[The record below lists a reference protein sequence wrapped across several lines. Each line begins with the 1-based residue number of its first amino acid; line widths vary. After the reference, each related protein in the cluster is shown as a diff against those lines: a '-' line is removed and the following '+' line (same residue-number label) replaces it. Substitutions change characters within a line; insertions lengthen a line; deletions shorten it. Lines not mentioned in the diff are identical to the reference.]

1 MVPFTRQLGAQSGIQ
16 LNPIKDNSERFVAG
30 DANQIFAVA
39 GRFERGRIDKAFRV
53 NQGNLARMLGKPT
66 SATVNRLNET
76 WIHVYE
82 AFQNGAV
89 EAIVY
94 RLNVSGAT
102 LNSMYIAD
110 GADPDPITTA
120 GSAPVGT
127 IITVKHM
134 ECFNDGVNLSINAE
148 ELLGGEDGETPVATK
163 WVKLKL
169 KDVDGNVLYEFEG
182 SLDPLAKDEFNNSTY
197 LPNVVDF
204 LSNGNVVVTVAAD
217 AEVPPDSS
225 YYGQDVDGDDIYS
238 DADLLYFTESS
249 TTYDSEDYD
258 RACSALK
265 YGDHTFGYIAGGGT
279 RSTSLLSKLIALGKD
294 INKQVRWDVPG
305 EYTPAQAIT
314 FVNSLSIDTHYSHCF
329 WTPLKCDDPV
339 NGGKDYIG
347 TSAINIGL
355 ACARN
360 AQTDNNGIAPKN
372 FPIAGKSYPLT
383 RTGIVQTYTPTE
395 RELNDLA
402 KARINPVLFVRYND
416 GPRYVFFDSLTGAKS
431 EGDRKLIA
439 VADMSSEVDD
449 NVASF
454 CQGALQ
460 KPMLTAIREISD
472 FLKTYFE
479 SIETAQWIKPSAEL
493 GNRSF
498 VAEVKP
504 NANRPNDRVDVAY
517 WLKYDGTARAI
528 YIQQTFAK

>member
-1 MVPFTRQLGAQSGIQ
+1 MVPFTRQLGAQSGVQ
-16 LNPIKDNSERFVAG
+16 LNPIIDNSERFVAG

-53 NQGNLARMLGKPT
+53 NRGNLSRMLGKPT

-76 WIHVYE
+76 WIHLYE
-82 AFQNGAV
+82 AFQSGAV
-89 EAIVY
+89 EAIVS
-94 RLNVSGAT
+94 RLNVTAAD
-102 LNSMYIAD
+102 LNEMYIED
-110 GADPDPITTA
+110 GSEASPITTA
-120 GSAPVGT
+120 ASAPVGT
-127 IITVKHM
+127 IISVKHM
-134 ECFNDGVNLSINAE
+134 ECFNEGVNLSINAQ

-169 KDVDGNVLYEFEG
+169 KDLDGNLLYEFEG

-197 LPNVVDF
+197 LPNVAEF
-204 LSNGNVVVTVAAD
+204 ITGGNVVVTVVAD
-217 AEVPPDSS
+217 AEVPANSS
-225 YYGQDVDGDDIYS
+225 YYGQVNGDDIYY
-238 DADLLYFTESS
+238 DADLVYFTEGG
-249 TTYDSEDYD
+249 TDYDSEDYD
-258 RACSALK
+258 RACANLK

-279 RSTSLLSKLIALGKD
+279 RSTSLLSKLIALGVD
-294 INKQVRWDVPG
+294 INKQVRWDIPG
-305 EYTPAQAIT
+305 EYTPEQAIT
-314 FVNSLSIDTHYSHCF
+314 FYNSLNIDTHYSHCF

-347 TSAINIGL
+347 TSGINIGL
-355 ACARN
+355 SCARN
-360 AQTDNNGIAPKN
+360 ARTDANGIAPKN
-372 FPIAGKSYPLT
+372 FPIAGKDYPLT

-402 KARINPVLFVRYND
+402 KARINPVLFIRFTS
-416 GPRYVFFDSLTGAKS
+416 GPRYVFVDSLTGAKS

-449 NVASF
+449 NVSAF
-454 CQGALQ
+454 CQEALQ
-460 KPMLTAIREISD
+460 KPMMVAIRLISD

-479 SIETAQWIKPSAEL
+479 AVETAGWIKPSAEL

-504 NANRPNDRVDVAY
+504 NTNRPNDRVDVGY